1 MRIQSLLGVFTTLI
15 AAAAFAATPACSSE
29 SALGEAC
36 DEIGKTEDVCESG
49 GVCGKNTSGAV
60 MCLKLCT
67 DHAGCAADEECN
79 GVEGTNLKGCR
90 LKTSGGGTGTGT
102 GAGDGT
108 GDGDGGKK

>member
-1 MRIQSLLGVFTTLI
+1 MRIQSVIRVFTTLI
-15 AAAAFAATPACSSE
+15 VATAFAATPACSSE

-36 DEIGKTEDVCESG
+36 DEIGKTEDVCEAG

-60 MCLKLCT
+60 MCLKICT
-67 DHAGCAADEECN
+67 DSTGCAADEECN
-79 GVEGTNLKGCR
+79 GVEGTNVKGCR
-90 LKTSGGGTGTGT
+90 LKSSGGGTGT